1 MVLNSVSGQS
11 PRKVSPTLKIRWM
24 AILWFAITLLG
35 ATPGGLDAL
44 VITEFSP
51 PMGPGLGGFVVPQVQ
66 TPVQTPQPN
75 NDNSAGTSANQIR
88 LPGVVQAKP
97 FGALGPID
105 IVFSLRVSGGT
116 TEYSISEAVLNES
129 GVAWGDFHFELGLGT
144 GDDFAPFHKIVFIRP
159 TILPGFDTP
168 DRDPGPTSS
177 VFARVEHADDSIS
190 WSGGR
195 VPPGGT
201 VDFSLSV
208 DVPDDPLGSLG
219 QFTLRQ
225 LPTAVPEPTPVLL
238 LGSWLAALGAMASSR
253 CRRG

>member
-1 MVLNSVSGQS
+1 MF
-11 PRKVSPTLKIRWM
+11 RIRRVV
-24 AILWFAITLLG
+24 IPWFAVALLG
-35 ATPGGLDAL
+35 GPPGELHAL

-51 PMGPGLGGFVVPQVQ
+51 PMGPGLGGFVVPQIR
-66 TPVQTPQPN
+66 TPVETPEPN

-88 LPGVVQAKP
+88 LPGVVQVKP

-105 IVFSLRVSGGT
+105 IVFSLQVSGGT
-116 TEYSISEAVLNES
+116 TEYFISEAVLNES
-129 GVAWGDFHFELGLGT
+129 GLAWGDFHFELGLGT

-177 VFARVEHADDSIS
+177 VFTRVEHADDSIS

-195 VPPGGT
+195 VPAGGT

-225 LPTAVPEPTPVLL
+225 LPTAVPEPAPVLL
-238 LGSWLAALGAMASSR
+238 LGSCLAALSAMASSR
-253 CRRG
+253 SRWG